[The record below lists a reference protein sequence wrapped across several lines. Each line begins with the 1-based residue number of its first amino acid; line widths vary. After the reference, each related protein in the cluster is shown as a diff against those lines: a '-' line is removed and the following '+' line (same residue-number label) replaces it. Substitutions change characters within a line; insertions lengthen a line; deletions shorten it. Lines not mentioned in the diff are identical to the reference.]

1 MLDKE
6 QIEGWEDISWPKYKH
21 ANELYWAVKGQ
32 LIPLSWST
40 KDINATYDSYIKRL
54 WGNHEAM
61 TSCHMKGFEKAWEER
76 VEYCSGECWDG
87 DTFEQ
92 EEEDYPDFVNHD
104 MFY

>member
-6 QIEGWEDISWPKYKH
+6 QIEGWEDMSWPKYKFT
-21 ANELYWAVKGQ
+21 NEMYWAVKGQ

-40 KDINATYDSYIKRL
+40 EDIERTYDSYLSRL

-61 TSCHMKGFEKAWEER
+61 TSSHMEGFKEAWEDR
-76 VEYCSGECWDG
+76 VEYCASECWDD

-92 EEEDYPDFVNHD
+92 EEYPDFVNHD
-104 MFY
+104 MF